1 RAGTT
6 PWVEGCSTLPTR
18 MRSRAAGRG
27 VTWPPASRS
36 TGPAWSSSA
45 PEHFAPS
52 GGFLRLCPG
61 STLPTMRPALSTKA
75 AVRRSLFLLTLP
87 SLACQRPRHHA
98 PAAAYRSFLT
108 AVRKERNDRVLELL
122 SADTRQ
128 ALVARAKALSADS
141 GGSLSSDPVALLL
154 GSLH

>member
-1 RAGTT
+1 
-6 PWVEGCSTLPTR
+6 
-18 MRSRAAGRG
+18 
-27 VTWPPASRS
+27 
-36 TGPAWSSSA
+36 
-45 PEHFAPS
+45 
-52 GGFLRLCPG
+52 
-61 STLPTMRPALSTKA
+61 MRPALSTKA
-75 AVRRSLFLLTLP
+75 AVRRSLFLLILL
-87 SLACQRPRHHA
+87 SLGCQRSPDDT

-154 GSLH
+154 GSLHPAAPTDISVKFDDGVTAVLAVSAPGSTGEVHLRHEAGHWRISVPALEQPQDG